1 MGKLELEDIRPY
13 LQGVKQKGAET
24 VATCPLCGKPE
35 HLYIKQDGEKLLL
48 HCQKCNASGTE
59 LFKEFRRLGAKHEEP
74 EQINYKTAAPTE
86 DYYHIYR
93 LPNGKEQFRKRRR
106 KWADGHKQF
115 TFEYTDAD
123 GKKQYKMPAD
133 AVILYNL
140 DKLAEATPE
149 TTLYVVEGEKCADS
163 MLQHGLLA
171 TTSRTGAQKEIKFT
185 PADKAALEKFKLKII
200 IPDNDEKGAAYAAA
214 FKKYA
219 CKILALPDIWEK
231 CPKKGDIADYFAA
244 GGKVE
249 AITGYEWEQELTQSY
264 IDSLDI
270 AALLDQKIFKQLL
283 MQNGADRIKTLA
295 MLEQRAHKLRIAR
308 RFGQA
313 WKAYQADSAT
323 PTNSTEHETSFTGQ
337 PLALACGEWIANDA
351 GIYRLKQQGDIVKK
365 DYACKMPI
373 MPAAVLRN
381 IETDTEKVQLAFR
394 RTKSQWS
401 KCVFPRS
408 TISNKNKIIELAD
421 KGIFVNSDTSAA
433 LVTYLGTCLANNAE
447 TIPIIQSVERLGW
460 VDSIFV
466 PYAEALA
473 LDNDGQGA
481 ELARAVHSKG
491 TLEEWAEYIAPL
503 RKQSLYLQIVLAAA
517 FASVLISKVKALPFV
532 LHLWGGTG
540 TGKTVALKVAA
551 SVWGNPEKYMLTLNG
566 TTNALMGTAALL
578 HDLPLLADELQTIKI
593 DTNFQNYDKL
603 IMQLTEGKDRARLT
617 QQSTL
622 KEQKT
627 WTNCFIFTGEEPI
640 TQSNSGGGTKNRVIE
655 LQCKE
660 QIVSKG
666 NAVINFIDSH
676 YGSAGRAF
684 IEHIASK
691 PAETLQQEF
700 QDLQSA
706 LLNLSGSSAK
716 QCAALALIALADA
729 YADECIFK
737 DKLQVLDLKQLAG
750 IAKSLAEIDSAER
763 AYRYIMDVIAAKAD
777 YLARRGN
784 HGYYKPAAGDCWG
797 KITEDYIAI
806 NRTRITEEL
815 AKQGYSLNS
824 VVDAWKNKGYIM
836 TRSDGRINH
845 TERLDNGTFS
855 AIHLKKY
862 ALGYAGYAQGMH
874 GKKLET

>member
-1 MGKLELEDIRPY
+1 MGKLTLEDIRPY
-13 LQGVKQKGAET
+13 LQGAKQKGAET

-35 HLYIKQDGEKLLL
+35 HLYIKQKGATLVMY
-48 HCQKCNASGTE
+48 CQKCNARGTE

-74 EQINYKTAAPTE
+74 EQINYKTTAPTE

-123 GKKQYKMPAD
+123 GKKQYKKPAD

-140 DKLAEATPE
+140 DKLAEAAPE
-149 TTLYVVEGEKCADS
+149 TPLYVVEGEKCADA
-163 MLQHGLLA
+163 MTKHGLLA
-171 TTSRTGAQKEIKFT
+171 TTSRTGAQEEIKFT
-185 PADKAALEKFKLKII
+185 PADKAALEKFKSKVI

-214 FKKYA
+214 FKEYA

-249 AITGYEWEQELTQSY
+249 AITGYEWAQELTQSY
-264 IDSLDI
+264 IESLDV
-270 AALLDQKIFKQLL
+270 AALLDPKIFKQLL
-283 MQNGADRIKTLA
+283 MQNGTDRIKTLA
-295 MLEQRAHKLRIAR
+295 MLEHRARTLHMAR

-323 PTNSTEHETSFTGQ
+323 PTNNTEHETSFTGQ

-351 GIYRLKQQGDIVKK
+351 GIYRLKQQGDIVKQ

-381 IETDTEKVQLAFR
+381 IETDTEKVQLAYR
-394 RTKSQWS
+394 RTKSTWS
-401 KCVFPRS
+401 KCIFPRS

-421 KGIFVNSDTSAA
+421 RGIFVTSDTAAA

-460 VDSIFV
+460 VDSVFV
-466 PYAEALA
+466 PYAEALT

-481 ELARAVHSKG
+481 EIARAVHSKG
-491 TLEEWAEYIAPL
+491 TLQEWAEYIAPL

-517 FASVLISKVKALPFV
+517 FSSVLISKVKTLPFV

-551 SVWGNPEKYMLTLNG
+551 SIWGNPEKYMLTLNG

-578 HDLPLLADELQTIKI
+578 HDLPLLADELQTIKL

-603 IMQLTEGKDRARLT
+603 IMQLTEGKDRARLS

-622 KEQKT
+622 KEQKS
-627 WTNCFIFTGEEPI
+627 WNNCFIFTGEEPI

-660 QIVSKG
+660 QIISVSKC
-666 NAVINFIDSH
+666 NAVVHFIDSH
-676 YGSAGRAF
+676 YGNAGRAF

-691 PAETLQQEF
+691 PGETLQQEF
-700 QDLQSA
+700 QDLQRA
-706 LLNLSGSSAK
+706 LLSLSGSSAK

-737 DKLQVLDLKQLAG
+737 DKRQVLDLKQLAG

-777 YLARRGN
+777 YLARRGK

-824 VVDAWKNKGYIM
+824 VVDAWKSKGYIM
-836 TRSDGRINH
+836 ARSDGRWMY
-845 TERLDNGTFS
+845 TDRLDNGTFS
-855 AIHLKKY
+855 AIHLKNT
-862 ALGYAGYAQGMH
+862 L
-874 GKKLET
+874 

>member
-13 LQGVKQKGAET
+13 LQGAKQKGAET
-24 VATCPLCGKPE
+24 VATCPLCGKTE

-48 HCQKCNASGTE
+48 HCHKCNAKGTE

-74 EQINYKTAAPTE
+74 EQIDYKTAKPIE

-93 LPNGKEQFRKRRR
+93 LPNGEEQFRKRRR

-123 GKKQYKMPAD
+123 GKKQYKKPAD

-140 DKLAEATPE
+140 DKLAEAAPE
-149 TTLYVVEGEKCADS
+149 TPLYVVEGEKCADA

-171 TTSRTGAQKEIKFT
+171 TTSSTGAQKEIKFT

-214 FKKYA
+214 FKEYA

-264 IDSLDI
+264 IDSLDV

-283 MQNGADRIKTLA
+283 MQNGTDRIKTIA
-295 MLEQRAHKLRIAR
+295 MLEQRARTLRIAR

-337 PLALACGEWIANDA
+337 PLTLACGEWIANDA
-351 GIYRLKQQGDIVKK
+351 GIYRLKQQGDIVKH
-365 DYACKMPI
+365 DYACKMPV

-381 IETDTEKVQLAFR
+381 IETDTEKIQLAFR
-394 RTKSQWS
+394 RAKSSWS

-421 KGIFVNSDTSAA
+421 RGILVNSNTSAA
-433 LVTYLGTCLANNAE
+433 LVTYLDACLANNAE

-460 VDSIFV
+460 ADGVFV
-466 PYAEALA
+466 PYAEALT
-473 LDNDGQGA
+473 LDNDWQGA

-517 FASVLISKVKALPFV
+517 FASVLISKVKTLPFV

-593 DTNFQNYDKL
+593 DTNFQNQTYDKL

-627 WTNCFIFTGEEPI
+627 WNNCFIFTGEEPI

-660 QIVSKG
+660 QIISNG
-666 NAVINFIDSH
+666 NAVVNFIDSH

-700 QDLQSA
+700 QELQSA
-706 LLNLSGSSAK
+706 LLQLSGSSAK

-737 DKLQVLDLKQLAG
+737 DSRQVLDLQQLAG

-763 AYRYIMDVIAAKAD
+763 AYCYIMDVIAAKAD
-777 YLARRGN
+777 YLARRGK

-797 KITEDYIAI
+797 KITADYIAI

-815 AKQGYSLNS
+815 SKQGYSLNS
-824 VVDAWKNKGYIM
+824 VADAWKNKGYIL
-836 TRSDGRINH
+836 TRSDGRWMY
-845 TERLDNGTFS
+845 TDRLDNGTFS
-855 AIHLKKY
+855 AIHLKNM
-862 ALGYAGYAQGMH
+862 L
-874 GKKLET
+874 

>member
-1 MGKLELEDIRPY
+1 MGKLTLEDIRPY
-13 LQGVKQKGAET
+13 LQGAKQKDAET
-24 VATCPLCGKPE
+24 VATCPLCGKPG
-35 HLYIKQDGEKLLL
+35 HLYIKQDGERLVLY
-48 HCQKCNASGTE
+48 CQKCNAKGTE
-59 LFKEFRRLGAKHEEP
+59 LFKEFRRLGAKHAEP
-74 EQINYKTAAPTE
+74 EQINYKTAKPIE

-93 LPNGKEQFRKRRR
+93 LPNGEEQFRKRRR

-115 TFEYTDAD
+115 TFEHTDAD

-140 DKLAEATPE
+140 DKLAEAAPE
-149 TTLYVVEGEKCADS
+149 TPLYVVEGEKCADA

-171 TTSRTGAQKEIKFT
+171 TTSRTGAQEKINFT

-214 FKKYA
+214 FKEYA

-249 AITGYEWEQELTQSY
+249 AIAGYEWEQELTQSY
-264 IDSLDI
+264 IDNLDV
-270 AALLDQKIFKQLL
+270 AALLDPKIFKQLL

-295 MLEQRAHKLRIAR
+295 MLEHRARTLRIAR
-308 RFGQA
+308 RFLQA
-313 WKAYQADSAT
+313 WKAYQSDSAT
-323 PTNSTEHETSFTGQ
+323 PTNSMEHETSFTGQ

-351 GIYRLKQQGDIVKK
+351 GIYRLKQQGDMVKK
-365 DYACKMPI
+365 EYACKMPI

-381 IETDTEKVQLAFR
+381 IETDTEKIQIAFR
-394 RTKSQWS
+394 REKSQWS
-401 KCVFPRS
+401 NCIFPRS

-421 KGIFVNSDTSAA
+421 RGVFVNSNTAAA
-433 LVTYLGTCLANNAE
+433 LVTYLGDCLANNAE

-460 VDSIFV
+460 VDSVFV
-466 PYAEALA
+466 PYAEALT

-481 ELARAVHSKG
+481 ELAMAIHSKG
-491 TLEEWAEYIAPL
+491 TLQEWAEYIAPL
-503 RKQSLYLQIVLAAA
+503 RKQSLYLHIVLAAA
-517 FASVLISKVKALPFV
+517 FASVLISKVKTLPFV

-578 HDLPLLADELQTIKI
+578 HDLPLLADELQTIKL
-593 DTNFQNYDKL
+593 DTNFQNQTYDKL
-603 IMQLTEGKDRARLT
+603 IMQLTEGKDRARMT

-627 WTNCFIFTGEEPI
+627 WNNCFIFTGEEPI

-660 QIVSKG
+660 QIVSNG
-666 NAVINFIDSH
+666 NAVVNFIDSH

-700 QDLQSA
+700 QELQSA
-706 LLNLSGSSAK
+706 LLELSGSSAK

-737 DKLQVLDLKQLAG
+737 DKVLDLKQLAG

-763 AYRYIMDVIAAKAD
+763 AYRYIMNVIAANGD
-777 YLARRGN
+777 YFARKGE
-784 HGYYKPAAGDCWG
+784 HSGYYKPAVGACWG
-797 KITEDYIAI
+797 KLTADYIAI
-806 NRTRITEEL
+806 NKTRLAEEL
-815 AKQGYSLNS
+815 SKQGYSLNS

-836 TRSDGRINH
+836 ARSDGRTNY

-855 AIHLKKY
+855 AIHFKNTL
-862 ALGYAGYAQGMH
+862 
-874 GKKLET
+874 

>member
-1 MGKLELEDIRPY
+1 MGKLMLEDIRPY

-35 HLYIKQDGEKLLL
+35 HLYIKQKGETLVLY
-48 HCQKCNASGTE
+48 CQKCNASGTE

-74 EQINYKTAAPTE
+74 EQINYKTTAPTE

-123 GKKQYKMPAD
+123 GKKQYKKPAD

-140 DKLAEATPE
+140 DKLAEAAPE
-149 TTLYVVEGEKCADS
+149 TPLYVVEGEKCADAITK
-163 MLQHGLLA
+163 HGLLA

-214 FKKYA
+214 FKEYA
-219 CKILALPDIWEK
+219 CKILALPDIWPK

-244 GGKVE
+244 GGKIE
-249 AITGYEWEQELTQSY
+249 AITGYEWAQELTQSY
-264 IDSLDI
+264 IESLDV
-270 AALLDQKIFKQLL
+270 AALLDPEIFKQLL

-295 MLEQRAHKLRIAR
+295 MLEQRARKLRIAR
-308 RFGQA
+308 KFSQA

-323 PTNSTEHETSFTGQ
+323 PANNTEHETSFTGQ
-337 PLALACGEWIANDA
+337 PLALQCGEWTANDK
-351 GIYRLKQQGDIVKK
+351 GIYRLKQQGDAVKK
-365 DYACKMPI
+365 EYACKIPI
-373 MPAAVLRN
+373 MPAAVLHN
-381 IETDTEKVQLAFR
+381 IETDTEKILLAFR
-394 RTKSQWS
+394 RTKSKWS
-401 KCVFPRS
+401 KCIFPRS

-421 KGIFVNSDTSAA
+421 RGIFVTSDTAAA
-433 LVTYLGTCLANNAE
+433 LVTYLGTCLADNAE
-447 TIPIIQSVERLGW
+447 TIPIIQSVVRLGW
-460 VDSIFV
+460 VDGVFV
-466 PYAEALA
+466 PYAEALT

-491 TLEEWAEYIAPL
+491 TLQEWAEYIAPL

-517 FASVLISKVKALPFV
+517 FASVLISKVKSLPFV

-578 HDLPLLADELQTIKI
+578 HDLPLLADELQTIKL
-593 DTNFQNYDKL
+593 DTNFQNQTYDKL
-603 IMQLTEGKDRARLT
+603 IMQLTEGKDRARLS

-627 WTNCFIFTGEEPI
+627 WNNCFIFTGEEPI

-660 QIVSKG
+660 QIISNG
-666 NAVINFIDSH
+666 NAVVNFIDSH

-691 PAETLQQEF
+691 PGETLQQEF
-700 QDLQSA
+700 QDLQRA
-706 LLNLSGSSAK
+706 LLSLSGSSAK

-737 DKLQVLDLKQLAG
+737 DKQQVLDLKQLAG

-763 AYRYIMDVIAAKAD
+763 AYRYIMDVVAANGD
-777 YLARRGN
+777 YFARKTQNSDGKEC
-784 HGYYKPAAGDCWG
+784 YYKPAYGACWG
-797 KITEDYIAI
+797 KITDNYIAI
-806 NRTRITEEL
+806 NKTRITEEL
-815 AKQGYSLNS
+815 SKQGYSLNS

-836 TRSDGRINH
+836 ARADGRWTH
-845 TERLDNGTFS
+845 TETINKEHFS
-855 AIHLKKY
+855 SIHLKN
-862 ALGYAGYAQGMH
+862 A
-874 GKKLET
+874 

>member
-1 MGKLELEDIRPY
+1 MGKLMLEDIRPY

-106 KWADGHKQF
+106 KWANGHKQF

-140 DKLAEATPE
+140 DKLAEAAPE
-149 TTLYVVEGEKCADS
+149 TPLYVVEGEKCADA
-163 MLQHGLLA
+163 MTKHGLLA
-171 TTSRTGAQKEIKFT
+171 TTSRTGAQQQIKFT
-185 PADKAALEKFKLKII
+185 ATDKAALEKFKLKII

-214 FKKYA
+214 FKEYA

-249 AITGYEWEQELTQSY
+249 AITGYEWAQELTQSY
-264 IDSLDI
+264 IESLDV
-270 AALLDQKIFKQLL
+270 AALLDPKIFKQLL
-283 MQNGADRIKTLA
+283 MQNGTDRIKTLA
-295 MLEQRAHKLRIAR
+295 MLEHRARTLRIAK

-323 PTNSTEHETSFTGQ
+323 PTNSTGHETSFTGQ

-365 DYACKMPI
+365 EYACKIPI
-373 MPAAVLRN
+373 IPAAVLRN
-381 IETDTEKVQLAFR
+381 IETNTEKIQIAYR
-394 RTKSQWS
+394 RTKSTWS
-401 KCVFPRS
+401 KCIFPRS

-421 KGIFVNSDTSAA
+421 FGIAVNSDTAAA
-433 LVTYLGTCLANNAE
+433 LVTYLGTCLADNAE

-460 VDSIFV
+460 VDSVFV
-466 PYAEALA
+466 PYSEALT
-473 LDNDGQGA
+473 LDNDGQSA

-503 RKQSLYLQIVLAAA
+503 RKQSFYLQIVLAAA
-517 FASVLISKVKALPFV
+517 FSSVLISKVKTLPFV

-540 TGKTVALKVAA
+540 TGKTVALKGAA
-551 SVWGNPEKYMLTLNG
+551 SIWGNPEKYMLTLNG

-578 HDLPLLADELQTIKI
+578 HDLPLLADELQTIKL
-593 DTNFQNYDKL
+593 DTNFQNKTYDKL
-603 IMQLTEGKDRARLT
+603 IMQLTEGKDRARLS

-622 KEQKT
+622 KEQKS
-627 WTNCFIFTGEEPI
+627 WSNCFIFTGEEPI

-660 QIVSKG
+660 QIISNG
-666 NAVINFIDSH
+666 NAVVNFIDSH
-676 YGSAGRAF
+676 YGNAGRAF

-691 PAETLQQEF
+691 PGETLQQEF
-700 QDLQSA
+700 QDLQRA
-706 LLNLSGSSAK
+706 LLSLSGSSAK

-737 DKLQVLDLKQLAG
+737 DKQQVLDLQQLAG
-750 IAKSLAEIDSAER
+750 IAKSLAEIDNAER
-763 AYRYIMDVIAAKAD
+763 AYRYIMDVVAANAD
-777 YLARRGN
+777 YFARRGK
-784 HGYYKPAAGDCWG
+784 HGYYKTAIGACWG
-797 KITEDYIAI
+797 KLTADYIAI

-836 TRSDGRINH
+836 TRSDGRWMY
-845 TERLDNGTFS
+845 TDRLDNGTFS
-855 AIHLKKY
+855 AIHLKNT
-862 ALGYAGYAQGMH
+862 L
-874 GKKLET
+874 

>member
-1 MGKLELEDIRPY
+1 MGKLTLEDIRPY
-13 LQGVKQKGAET
+13 LQGVKQKGSET

-48 HCQKCNASGTE
+48 HCHKCNAKGTE

-93 LPNGKEQFRKRRR
+93 LPNGEEQFRKRRR

-123 GKKQYKMPAD
+123 GKKRYAKPD
-133 AVILYNL
+133 SCNNLYNL
-140 DKLAEATPE
+140 DKMADADENTP
-149 TTLYVVEGEKCADS
+149 LYIVEGEKCADA
-163 MLQHGLLA
+163 MTAQGFLA
-171 TTSRTGAQKEIKFT
+171 TTTNTGAQKNLKLSDT
-185 PADKAALEKFKLKII
+185 DKQYLEKFTTKIVI
-200 IPDNDEKGAAYAAA
+200 GDNDEKGADYVNAWQGA
-214 FKKYA
+214 KVLP
-219 CKILALPDIWEK
+219 LADIWPE
-231 CPKKGDIADYFAA
+231 CPRKGDIADYFAA

-264 IDSLDI
+264 IDSLDV

-283 MQNGADRIKTLA
+283 MQNGADRIKTIT
-295 MLEQRAHKLRIAR
+295 MLEKRAQKLHIAR

-313 WKAYQADSAT
+313 WKAYQANSAT

-365 DYACKMPI
+365 DYACQMPI

-421 KGIFVNSDTSAA
+421 RGIFVTSDTAAA
-433 LVTYLGTCLANNAE
+433 LVTYLGACLANNAE
-447 TIPIIQSVERLGW
+447 IIPIIQSVERLGW
-460 VDSIFV
+460 VDGVFV
-466 PYAEALA
+466 PYDEALT

-491 TLEEWAEYIAPL
+491 TLQEWAEYIAPL

-578 HDLPLLADELQTIKI
+578 HNLPLLADELQTIKI

-603 IMQLTEGKDRARLT
+603 IMQITEGKDRARLT

-627 WTNCFIFTGEEPI
+627 WNNCFIFTGEEPI

-660 QIVSKG
+660 QIISNG
-666 NAVINFIDSH
+666 NAVVNFIDSH

-700 QDLQSA
+700 QTLQSA
-706 LLNLSGSSAK
+706 LLQISNSSAK

-763 AYRYIMDVIAAKAD
+763 AYRYIMDVIAENAN
-777 YLARRGN
+777 YFARRGK
-784 HGYYKPAAGDCWG
+784 HGYYKTAIGACWG

-824 VVDAWKNKGYIM
+824 VVDTWKSKGYIM
-836 TRSDGRINH
+836 TRSDGRWMY
-845 TERLDNGTFS
+845 TDRLDSGTFS
-855 AIHLKKY
+855 AIHLKNT
-862 ALGYAGYAQGMH
+862 L
-874 GKKLET
+874 

>member
-35 HLYIKQDGEKLLL
+35 HLYIKQAGEKLLL

-214 FKKYA
+214 FKEYA

-295 MLEQRAHKLRIAR
+295 ILEQRAHKLRIAR
-308 RFGQA
+308 KFGQA
-313 WKAYQADSAT
+313 WKAYQAGSAT
-323 PTNSTEHETSFTGQ
+323 PANSTEHETSFTGQ

-401 KCVFPRS
+401 KCIFPRS

-421 KGIFVNSDTSAA
+421 RGIFVTSDTAAA
-433 LVTYLGTCLANNAE
+433 LVTYLGACLANNAE
-447 TIPIIQSVERLGW
+447 IIPIIQSVERLGW
-460 VDSIFV
+460 VDGVFV
-466 PYAEALA
+466 PYDEALT

-491 TLEEWAEYIAPL
+491 TLQEWAEYIAPL

-551 SVWGNPEKYMLTLNG
+551 SIWGNPEKYMLTLNG

-593 DTNFQNYDKL
+593 DTNFQNYDKI

-627 WTNCFIFTGEEPI
+627 WNNCFIFTGEEPI

-660 QIVSKG
+660 QIISNG
-666 NAVINFIDSH
+666 NAVVNFIDSH

-700 QDLQSA
+700 QALQSA
-706 LLNLSGSSAK
+706 LLELSGSSAK

-763 AYRYIMDVIAAKAD
+763 AYRYIMDVIAANGD
-777 YLARRGN
+777 FFARKTQNSDGKEC
-784 HGYYKPAAGDCWG
+784 YYKPAYGACWG
-797 KITEDYIAI
+797 KITDNYIAI
-806 NRTRITEEL
+806 NKTRITEEL
-815 AKQGYSLNS
+815 SKQGYSLNS

-836 TRSDGRINH
+836 ARADGRWTH
-845 TERLDNGTFS
+845 TETINKEHFS
-855 AIHLKKY
+855 SIHLKNV
-862 ALGYAGYAQGMH
+862 
-874 GKKLET
+874 

>member
-13 LQGVKQKGAET
+13 LQGAKQRGDHIT
-24 VATCPLCGKPE
+24 ATCPLCGKAG
-35 HLYIKQDGEKLLL
+35 HLHIDEKNGTLLVY
-48 HCQKCNASGTE
+48 CQKCNAPGTDI
-59 LFKEFRRLGAKHEEP
+59 LKEFRRLGAKHEEP
-74 EQINYKTAAPTE
+74 PQIDYKTAKPIE

-93 LPNGKEQFRKRRR
+93 LPTGAEQFRKRRR

-115 TFEYTDAD
+115 SFEHTDAD

-140 DKLAEATPE
+140 DKLAEAAPE
-149 TTLYVVEGEKCADS
+149 TPLYVVEGEKCADA

-171 TTSRTGAQKEIKFT
+171 TTSRTGAQEKINFT

-214 FKKYA
+214 FKEYA
-219 CKILALPDIWEK
+219 CKVLALPDIWEK

-249 AITGYEWEQELTQSY
+249 AITGYEWEQELTKSY
-264 IDSLDI
+264 IDSLDV
-270 AALLDQKIFKQLL
+270 AALLDPKIFKQLL

-295 MLEQRAHKLRIAR
+295 MLEQRARALRIAR

-323 PTNSTEHETSFTGQ
+323 PTNNTEHETSFTGQ
-337 PLALACGEWIANDA
+337 PLALTCGEWIANDA

-365 DYACKMPI
+365 DYACRMPI

-381 IETDTEKVQLAFR
+381 IETETEKVQLAFR
-394 RTKSQWS
+394 QAQSSWS

-421 KGIFVNSDTSAA
+421 RGIFVTSDTAAA
-433 LVTYLGTCLANNAE
+433 LVTYLGACLANNAE

-460 VDSIFV
+460 VDSVFV
-466 PYAEALA
+466 PYAEALT

-578 HDLPLLADELQTIKI
+578 HDLPLLADELQTIKL
-593 DTNFQNYDKL
+593 DTNFQNQTYDKL

-622 KEQKT
+622 KGQKT
-627 WTNCFIFTGEEPI
+627 WNNCFIFTGEEPI

-660 QIVSKG
+660 QIVSNG
-666 NAVINFIDSH
+666 NAVVNFIDSH
-676 YGSAGRAF
+676 YGNAGRAF

-691 PAETLQQEF
+691 PAETLQQDF
-700 QDLQSA
+700 QDLQRT

-737 DKLQVLDLKQLAG
+737 DKRQVLDLQQLAG

-763 AYRYIMDVIAAKAD
+763 AYRYIMDVIAANAD
-777 YLARRGN
+777 YFARKGYK
-784 HGYYKPAAGDCWG
+784 GYYKPAAGACWG
-797 KITEDYIAI
+797 KLTADYIAI
-806 NRTRITEEL
+806 NRTRIAEEL

-824 VVDAWKNKGYIM
+824 VTDAWKNKGYIL
-836 TRSDGRINH
+836 TRSDGRITH
-845 TERLDNGTFS
+845 TDRLEKGTFS
-855 AIHLKKY
+855 AIHLKNT
-862 ALGYAGYAQGMH
+862 L
-874 GKKLET
+874 

>member
-35 HLYIKQDGEKLLL
+35 HLYIKQKGATLVMY
-48 HCQKCNASGTE
+48 CQKCNARGTE

-74 EQINYKTAAPTE
+74 EQIDYKTAKPIE
-86 DYYHIYR
+86 DYYHIYH
-93 LPNGKEQFRKRRR
+93 LPNGEEQFRKRRR

-123 GKKQYKMPAD
+123 GKKQYKKPAD

-140 DKLAEATPE
+140 DQLAEAAPE
-149 TTLYVVEGEKCADS
+149 TPLYVVEGEKCADA

-171 TTSRTGAQKEIKFT
+171 TTSSTGAQPKIKFT

-200 IPDNDEKGAAYAAA
+200 IPDNDEKGAVYAAA
-214 FKKYA
+214 FKEYA

-264 IDSLDI
+264 IDSLDV
-270 AALLDQKIFKQLL
+270 AALLDPKIFKQLL
-283 MQNGADRIKTLA
+283 MQNGTDKIKTLA
-295 MLEQRAHKLRIAR
+295 MLEQRARTLRIAR

-351 GIYRLKQQGDIVKK
+351 GIYRLKQQGDAIKHE
-365 DYACKMPI
+365 YACKMPI

-381 IETDTEKVQLAFR
+381 IETDTEKIQIAFR
-394 RTKSQWS
+394 QAQSTWS

-421 KGIFVNSDTSAA
+421 RGILVNSNTSAA
-433 LVTYLGTCLANNAE
+433 LVTYLGDCLANNAE

-460 VDSIFV
+460 VNSVFV
-466 PYAEALA
+466 PYAEALT
-473 LDNDGQGA
+473 LDHDGQGA

-491 TLEEWAEYIAPL
+491 TLEEWADYIAPL

-578 HDLPLLADELQTIKI
+578 HDLPLLADELQTIKF
-593 DTNFQNYDKL
+593 DTNFQNQTYDKL

-622 KEQKT
+622 KDQKT
-627 WTNCFIFTGEEPI
+627 WNNCFIFTGEEPI

-660 QIVSKG
+660 QIISNG
-666 NAVINFIDSH
+666 NAVVNFIDSH

-706 LLNLSGSSAK
+706 LLELSGSSDK

-737 DKLQVLDLKQLAG
+737 DRRQVLDLQQLAG

-763 AYRYIMDVIAAKAD
+763 AYRYIMDVIAASGD
-777 YLARRGN
+777 YFARRGK
-784 HGYYKPAAGDCWG
+784 HGYYKPAMGACWG
-797 KITEDYIAI
+797 KLTAYYIAI

-815 AKQGYSLNS
+815 AKQGYSFNS
-824 VVDAWKNKGYIM
+824 VVDAWKSKGYII

-855 AIHLKKY
+855 AIHLKNT
-862 ALGYAGYAQGMH
+862 L
-874 GKKLET
+874 

>member
-1 MGKLELEDIRPY
+1 
-13 LQGVKQKGAET
+13 
-24 VATCPLCGKPE
+24 
-35 HLYIKQDGEKLLL
+35 
-48 HCQKCNASGTE
+48 
-59 LFKEFRRLGAKHEEP
+59 
-74 EQINYKTAAPTE
+74 
-86 DYYHIYR
+86 
-93 LPNGKEQFRKRRR
+93 
-106 KWADGHKQF
+106 
-115 TFEYTDAD
+115 
-123 GKKQYKMPAD
+123 
-133 AVILYNL
+133 
-140 DKLAEATPE
+140 
-149 TTLYVVEGEKCADS
+149 
-163 MLQHGLLA
+163 
-171 TTSRTGAQKEIKFT
+171 
-185 PADKAALEKFKLKII
+185 
-200 IPDNDEKGAAYAAA
+200 
-214 FKKYA
+214 
-219 CKILALPDIWEK
+219 
-231 CPKKGDIADYFAA
+231 
-244 GGKVE
+244 
-249 AITGYEWEQELTQSY
+249 
-264 IDSLDI
+264 
-270 AALLDQKIFKQLL
+270 
-283 MQNGADRIKTLA
+283 
-295 MLEQRAHKLRIAR
+295 
-308 RFGQA
+308 
-313 WKAYQADSAT
+313 
-323 PTNSTEHETSFTGQ
+323 
-337 PLALACGEWIANDA
+337 
-351 GIYRLKQQGDIVKK
+351 
-365 DYACKMPI
+365 MPI

-421 KGIFVNSDTSAA
+421 RGIFVTSDTAAA
-433 LVTYLGTCLANNAE
+433 LVTYLGACLANNAE
-447 TIPIIQSVERLGW
+447 IIPIIQSVERLGW
-460 VDSIFV
+460 VDGVFV
-466 PYAEALA
+466 PYDEALT

-491 TLEEWAEYIAPL
+491 TLQEWAEYIAPL

-517 FASVLISKVKALPFV
+517 FASVLIAKVGALPFV

-551 SVWGNPEKYMLTLNG
+551 SIWGNPEKYMLTLNG

-578 HDLPLLADELQTIKI
+578 HNLPLLADELQTIKI

-603 IMQLTEGKDRARLT
+603 IMQITEGKDRARLT

-627 WTNCFIFTGEEPI
+627 WNNCFIFTGEEPI

-660 QIVSKG
+660 QIISNG
-666 NAVINFIDSH
+666 NAVVNFIDSH

-763 AYRYIMDVIAAKAD
+763 AYRYIMDVIAENAD
-777 YLARRGN
+777 YFARRGK
-784 HGYYKPAAGDCWG
+784 HGYYKTAIGACWG

-824 VVDAWKNKGYIM
+824 VVDTWKSKGYIM
-836 TRSDGRINH
+836 TRSDGRWMY
-845 TERLDNGTFS
+845 TDRLDSGTFS
-855 AIHLKKY
+855 AIHLKNT
-862 ALGYAGYAQGMH
+862 L
-874 GKKLET
+874 

>member
-13 LQGVKQKGAET
+13 LQGAKQKGAET
-24 VATCPLCGKPE
+24 VATCPLCGKRD

-48 HCQKCNASGTE
+48 HCHKCNAKGTE
-59 LFKEFRRLGAKHEEP
+59 LFKEFRRLGAKHEEQ
-74 EQINYKTAAPTE
+74 EQINYQTAKPIE

-93 LPNGKEQFRKRRR
+93 LPNGEEQFRKRRR
-106 KWADGHKQF
+106 KWTDGHKQF
-115 TFEYTDAD
+115 TFEHTDAD
-123 GKKQYKMPAD
+123 GHKQYKKPAD

-140 DKLAEATPE
+140 DKLAEAAPE
-149 TTLYVVEGEKCADS
+149 TPLYVVEGEKCADA
-163 MLQHGLLA
+163 MTKQGLLA
-171 TTSRTGAQKEIKFT
+171 TTSSTGAQPKINFT

-214 FKKYA
+214 FKEYA

-249 AITGYEWEQELTQSY
+249 AITGYEWVPELTQSY
-264 IDSLDI
+264 IDSLDV
-270 AALLDQKIFKQLL
+270 AALLDPKIFKQLL
-283 MQNGADRIKTLA
+283 LQNGTDRIKTLA
-295 MLEQRAHKLRIAR
+295 MLEHRARTLRIAR
-308 RFGQA
+308 RFLQA
-313 WKAYQADSAT
+313 WKAYQSDSAT
-323 PTNSTEHETSFTGQ
+323 PTNSMEHETSFTGQ

-351 GIYRLKQQGDIVKK
+351 GIYRLKQQGDMVKK
-365 DYACKMPI
+365 EYACKMPI

-381 IETDTEKVQLAFR
+381 IETDTEKIQIAFHPA
-394 RTKSQWS
+394 KSQWN
-401 KCVFPRS
+401 KCIFPRS
-408 TISNKNKIIELAD
+408 TLANKNKIIELAD
-421 KGIFVNSDTSAA
+421 RGILVNSNTAAA
-433 LVTYLGTCLANNAE
+433 LVTYLGDCLANNAE

-460 VDSIFV
+460 VDSVFV
-466 PYAEALA
+466 PYAEALT

-491 TLEEWAEYIAPL
+491 TLQEWAEYIAPL
-503 RKQSLYLQIVLAAA
+503 RKQSLYLHIVLAAA
-517 FASVLISKVKALPFV
+517 FASVLISKVKTLPFV

-551 SVWGNPEKYMLTLNG
+551 SIWGNPEKYMLTLNG

-578 HDLPLLADELQTIKI
+578 HDLPLLADELQTIKL
-593 DTNFQNYDKL
+593 DTNFQNQTYDKL

-622 KEQKT
+622 KDQKT
-627 WTNCFIFTGEEPI
+627 WNNCFIFTGEEPI

-660 QIVSKG
+660 QIISNG
-666 NAVINFIDSH
+666 NAVVNFIDSH

-691 PAETLQQEF
+691 PAETLQQDF
-700 QDLQSA
+700 QNLQSA

-737 DKLQVLDLKQLAG
+737 DSRQVLDLKQLAG

-763 AYRYIMDVIAAKAD
+763 AYRYIMDVIAANAD
-777 YLARRGN
+777 YFARRGK
-784 HGYYKPAAGDCWG
+784 HEYYKPAAGACWG
-797 KITEDYIAI
+797 KITKDYIAI
-806 NRTRITEEL
+806 NRTRIAEEL

-824 VVDAWKNKGYIM
+824 VVDAWKNKGYIL
-836 TRSDGRINH
+836 TRADGRWMH
-845 TERLDNGTFS
+845 TDRLEKGTFS
-855 AIHLKKY
+855 AIHLKNT
-862 ALGYAGYAQGMH
+862 L
-874 GKKLET
+874 

>member
-13 LQGVKQKGAET
+13 LQGVKQKGTET
-24 VATCPLCGKPE
+24 VATCPLCGKPG
-35 HLYIKQDGEKLLL
+35 HLYIKQKGATLVMY
-48 HCQKCNASGTE
+48 CQKCNARGTE
-59 LFKEFRRLGAKHEEP
+59 LFKEFRRLGATHEEP
-74 EQINYKTAAPTE
+74 EQINYQTTKPIE

-140 DKLAEATPE
+140 DKLAEAAPE
-149 TTLYVVEGEKCADS
+149 TPLYVVEGEKCVDA
-163 MLQHGLLA
+163 MTKQGLLA
-171 TTSRTGAQKEIKFT
+171 TTSRTGAQEKINFT

-200 IPDNDEKGAAYAAA
+200 IPDNDEMGAAYAAA
-214 FKKYA
+214 FKEYA

-231 CPKKGDIADYFAA
+231 CPKKGDIADYFLA

-249 AITGYEWEQELTQSY
+249 AITGYEWKQELTQSY
-264 IDSLDI
+264 IDSLDV

-283 MQNGADRIKTLA
+283 MQNGAGRIKTLA
-295 MLEQRAHKLRIAR
+295 MLEQRAQKLRIAR
-308 RFGQA
+308 RFEQA

-323 PTNSTEHETSFTGQ
+323 PANSTEHETCFTGQ

-381 IETDTEKVQLAFR
+381 IETDTEKIQIAFR
-394 RTKSQWS
+394 REKSQWS
-401 KCVFPRS
+401 NCIFPRS

-421 KGIFVNSDTSAA
+421 RGVFVTSDTATA

-460 VDSIFV
+460 VDSVFV
-466 PYAEALA
+466 PYAEALT

-481 ELARAVHSKG
+481 ELARAIHSKG

-517 FASVLISKVKALPFV
+517 FASVLISKVKTLPFV

-578 HDLPLLADELQTIKI
+578 HDLPLLADELQTIKL
-593 DTNFQNYDKL
+593 DTNFQNNYDKL

-622 KEQKT
+622 KNQRT
-627 WTNCFIFTGEEPI
+627 WNNCFIFTGEEPI

-660 QIVSKG
+660 QIISNG
-666 NAVINFIDSH
+666 NAVVNFIDSH
-676 YGSAGRAF
+676 YGNAGRAF

-700 QDLQSA
+700 QALQSA

-737 DKLQVLDLKQLAG
+737 DKRQVLDLKQLAG

-763 AYRYIMDVIAAKAD
+763 AYRYIMDVIAANGD
-777 YLARRGN
+777 YFARKTQNSDGKEC
-784 HGYYKPAAGDCWG
+784 YYKPTYGACWG
-797 KITEDYIAI
+797 KITDNYIAI
-806 NRTRITEEL
+806 NKTRITEEL
-815 AKQGYSLNS
+815 SKQGYSLNS
-824 VVDAWKNKGYIM
+824 VVNAWKNKGYIM
-836 TRSDGRINH
+836 ARVDGRWTH
-845 TERLDNGTFS
+845 TETINKEHFS
-855 AIHLKKY
+855 SIHLRN
-862 ALGYAGYAQGMH
+862 A
-874 GKKLET
+874 

>member
-13 LQGVKQKGAET
+13 LQGAKQKGAET
-24 VATCPLCGKPE
+24 VATCPLCGKPG
-35 HLYIKQDGEKLLL
+35 HLYIKQDGATLVMY
-48 HCQKCNASGTE
+48 CQKCNARGTE
-59 LFKEFRRLGAKHEEP
+59 LFNEFRRLGAKHEEP
-74 EQINYKTAAPTE
+74 EQIDYKTAKPIE

-93 LPNGKEQFRKRRR
+93 RPNGKEQFRKRRR

-123 GKKQYKMPAD
+123 GKKQYKKPAD

-140 DKLAEATPE
+140 DKLAEAAPE
-149 TTLYVVEGEKCADS
+149 TPLYIVEGEKCADT

-171 TTSRTGAQKEIKFT
+171 TTSRTGAQNEIKFT

-214 FKKYA
+214 FKEYT
-219 CKILALPDIWEK
+219 CKILALPNIWEK

-264 IDSLDI
+264 IDSLDV
-270 AALLDQKIFKQLL
+270 AALLDPKIFKQLL
-283 MQNGADRIKTLA
+283 MQNGTDRIKTLA
-295 MLEQRAHKLRIAR
+295 MLEQRARTLRITR
-308 RFGQA
+308 RFLQA

-323 PTNSTEHETSFTGQ
+323 PTNSTEHETCFSGQ

-365 DYACKMPI
+365 EYACYTPI
-373 MPAAVLRN
+373 IPVAVLRN
-381 IETDTEKVQLAFR
+381 IETDTEKIKLAFR
-394 RTKSQWS
+394 RAKSSWS

-421 KGIFVNSDTSAA
+421 RGIFVTSDTAAA
-433 LVTYLGTCLANNAE
+433 LVTYLGACLANNAE
-447 TIPIIQSVERLGW
+447 SIAVITSIGRLGW
-460 VDSIFV
+460 ADGAFI
-466 PYAEALA
+466 PYDEALT

-481 ELARAVHSKG
+481 ELAKAVHSKG
-491 TLEEWAEYIAPL
+491 TLQEWAEYIAPL

-517 FASVLISKVKALPFV
+517 FASVLISKVKALPFI

-593 DTNFQNYDKL
+593 DTNFQNNYDKL

-660 QIVSKG
+660 QIVSNG
-666 NAVINFIDSH
+666 NAVVNFIDSH
-676 YGSAGRAF
+676 YGNAGRAF

-706 LLNLSGSSAK
+706 LLNISQSSAK

-737 DKLQVLDLKQLAG
+737 DRLQVLDLKQLAK

-763 AYRYIMDVIAAKAD
+763 AYRYIMNVIAANAD
-777 YLARRGN
+777 YFARRGEK
-784 HGYYKPAAGDCWG
+784 GYYKPATGACWG
-797 KITEDYIAI
+797 KLTADYIAI
-806 NRTRITEEL
+806 NGTRLTEEL
-815 AKQGYSLNS
+815 SKQGYSLNS
-824 VVDAWKNKGYIM
+824 VTDAWKNKGYIM
-836 TRSDGRINH
+836 TRSDGRINY
-845 TERLDNGTFS
+845 TERLDNSTFS
-855 AIHLKKY
+855 AIRLKNT
-862 ALGYAGYAQGMH
+862 L
-874 GKKLET
+874 

>member
-1 MGKLELEDIRPY
+1 M
-13 LQGVKQKGAET
+13 
-24 VATCPLCGKPE
+24 
-35 HLYIKQDGEKLLL
+35 
-48 HCQKCNASGTE
+48 
-59 LFKEFRRLGAKHEEP
+59 
-74 EQINYKTAAPTE
+74 
-86 DYYHIYR
+86 
-93 LPNGKEQFRKRRR
+93 
-106 KWADGHKQF
+106 
-115 TFEYTDAD
+115 
-123 GKKQYKMPAD
+123 
-133 AVILYNL
+133 
-140 DKLAEATPE
+140 
-149 TTLYVVEGEKCADS
+149 
-163 MLQHGLLA
+163 
-171 TTSRTGAQKEIKFT
+171 
-185 PADKAALEKFKLKII
+185 
-200 IPDNDEKGAAYAAA
+200 
-214 FKKYA
+214 
-219 CKILALPDIWEK
+219 
-231 CPKKGDIADYFAA
+231 
-244 GGKVE
+244 
-249 AITGYEWEQELTQSY
+249 
-264 IDSLDI
+264 
-270 AALLDQKIFKQLL
+270 
-283 MQNGADRIKTLA
+283 
-295 MLEQRAHKLRIAR
+295 
-308 RFGQA
+308 
-313 WKAYQADSAT
+313 
-323 PTNSTEHETSFTGQ
+323 
-337 PLALACGEWIANDA
+337 
-351 GIYRLKQQGDIVKK
+351 KK

-401 KCVFPRS
+401 KCIFPRS

-421 KGIFVNSDTSAA
+421 RGIFVTSDTSAA

-593 DTNFQNYDKL
+593 DTNFQNYDKI

-627 WTNCFIFTGEEPI
+627 WNNCFIFTGEEPI

-660 QIVSKG
+660 QIISNG
-666 NAVINFIDSH
+666 NAVVNFIDSH

-700 QDLQSA
+700 QNLQSA

-777 YLARRGN
+777 YLARRGK

-855 AIHLKKY
+855 AIHLKNT
-862 ALGYAGYAQGMH
+862 L
-874 GKKLET
+874 

>member
-140 DKLAEATPE
+140 DKLAEAAPE
-149 TTLYVVEGEKCADS
+149 TPLYVVEGEKCADA
-163 MLQHGLLA
+163 MTKHGLLA

-214 FKKYA
+214 FKEYA

-231 CPKKGDIADYFAA
+231 CPKKGDIADYFVA

-249 AITGYEWEQELTQSY
+249 AITGYEWEPELTQNY
-264 IDSLDI
+264 IDSLDV
-270 AALLDQKIFKQLL
+270 AALLDPKIFKQLL

-295 MLEQRAHKLRIAR
+295 ILEQRAHKLRIAR

-381 IETDTEKVQLAFR
+381 IETDTEKIQIAYR
-394 RTKSQWS
+394 RTKSTWS
-401 KCVFPRS
+401 KCIFPRS

-421 KGIFVNSDTSAA
+421 FGIAVTSDTAAA
-433 LVTYLGTCLANNAE
+433 LVTYLGTCLTNNAE
-447 TIPIIQSVERLGW
+447 TIPIITSIGRLGW
-460 VDSIFV
+460 VDSVFV
-466 PYAEALA
+466 PYSEALT

-503 RKQSLYLQIVLAAA
+503 RKQSLYLQIVLATA

-540 TGKTVALKVAA
+540 SGKTVAMMVAA

-578 HDLPLLADELQTIKI
+578 HDLPLLADELQTIKL
-593 DTNFQNYDKL
+593 DTNFQNQTYDKL
-603 IMQLTEGKDRARLT
+603 IMQLTEGKDKSRLT

-627 WTNCFIFTGEEPI
+627 WNNCFIFTGEEPI

-660 QIVSKG
+660 QIISNG
-666 NAVINFIDSH
+666 NAVVNFIDSH
-676 YGSAGRAF
+676 YGNAGRAF

-691 PAETLQQEF
+691 LAETLQQDF
-700 QDLQSA
+700 QALQSA
-706 LLNLSGSSAK
+706 LLKISNSSAK

-737 DKLQVLDLKQLAG
+737 DKRQVLDLKQLAG

-763 AYRYIMDVIAAKAD
+763 AYRYIMDVIAANAD
-777 YLARRGN
+777 YFARRGK
-784 HGYYKPAAGDCWG
+784 HGYYKPAAGACWG
-797 KITEDYIAI
+797 KLTADYIAI
-806 NRTRITEEL
+806 NRTRIAEEL

-836 TRSDGRINH
+836 ARSDGRWTHREHISS
-845 TERLDNGTFS
+845 ESFS
-855 AIHLKKY
+855 SIHFKKV
-862 ALGYAGYAQGMH
+862 L
-874 GKKLET
+874 

>member
-13 LQGVKQKGAET
+13 LQGVKQKGTET
-24 VATCPLCGKPE
+24 VATCPLCGKRE
-35 HLYIKQDGEKLLL
+35 HLYIKQDGERLLM
-48 HCQKCNASGTE
+48 HCHKCNAKGTE

-74 EQINYKTAAPTE
+74 EPIDYKTAKPIE
-86 DYYHIYR
+86 DYYHIYH
-93 LPNGKEQFRKRRR
+93 LPNGEEQFRKRRR

-123 GKKQYKMPAD
+123 GKKQYKKPAD

-140 DKLAEATPE
+140 DKLAEAAPE
-149 TTLYVVEGEKCADS
+149 TPLYVVEGEKCVDA
-163 MLQHGLLA
+163 MTKQGLLA
-171 TTSRTGAQKEIKFT
+171 TTSSTGAQKEIKFT

-200 IPDNDEKGAAYAAA
+200 IPDNDEKGAYYAAA
-214 FKKYA
+214 FKEYA

-264 IDSLDI
+264 IDSLDV

-283 MQNGADRIKTLA
+283 MQNGTDRIKTIA
-295 MLEQRAHKLRIAR
+295 MLEQRARTLRIAR
-308 RFGQA
+308 RFAQA

-351 GIYRLKQQGDIVKK
+351 GIYRLKQQGDAIKH
-365 DYACKMPI
+365 DYACKMPV

-394 RTKSQWS
+394 RGKSSWS

-421 KGIFVNSDTSAA
+421 RGILVNSNTSAA
-433 LVTYLGTCLANNAE
+433 LVTYLDACLANNAE

-460 VDSIFV
+460 VDGVFV
-466 PYAEALA
+466 PYAEALT

-517 FASVLISKVKALPFV
+517 FASVLISKVKTLPFV

-578 HDLPLLADELQTIKI
+578 HDLPLLADELQTIKL
-593 DTNFQNYDKL
+593 DTNFQNQTYDKL

-627 WTNCFIFTGEEPI
+627 WNNCFIFTGEEPI

-660 QIVSKG
+660 QIISNG
-666 NAVINFIDSH
+666 NAVVNFIDSH

-706 LLNLSGSSAK
+706 LLELSGSSDK

-737 DKLQVLDLKQLAG
+737 DSRQVLDLQQLAG

-763 AYRYIMDVIAAKAD
+763 AYRYIMNVIAANTD
-777 YLARRGN
+777 YLARRGEQ
-784 HGYYKPAAGDCWG
+784 GYYKPATGVCWG

-824 VVDAWKNKGYIM
+824 VVDAWKNKGYII

-855 AIHLKKY
+855 AIHLKNT
-862 ALGYAGYAQGMH
+862 L
-874 GKKLET
+874 

>member
-35 HLYIKQDGEKLLL
+35 HLYIKQKGATLVMY
-48 HCQKCNASGTE
+48 CQKCNARGPE

-74 EQINYKTAAPTE
+74 EQIDYKTAKPIE

-93 LPNGKEQFRKRRR
+93 LPNGEVQFRKRRR

-115 TFEYTDAD
+115 SFEYTDAD

-140 DKLAEATPE
+140 DKLAEAAPE
-149 TTLYVVEGEKCADS
+149 TPLYVVEGEKCADA
-163 MLQHGLLA
+163 MTKQGLLA

-214 FKKYA
+214 FKEYA

-264 IDSLDI
+264 IDSLDV
-270 AALLDQKIFKQLL
+270 AALLDPKIFKQLL
-283 MQNGADRIKTLA
+283 MQNGTDRIKTIA
-295 MLEQRAHKLRIAR
+295 MLEQRARTLRIAR

-323 PTNSTEHETSFTGQ
+323 PANSTEHETSFTGQ

-351 GIYRLKQQGDIVKK
+351 GIYRLKQQGDATKH

-394 RTKSQWS
+394 QAQSTWS

-421 KGIFVNSDTSAA
+421 RGILVNSNTSAA
-433 LVTYLGTCLANNAE
+433 LVTYLGDCLANNAE

-460 VDSIFV
+460 VDGVFV
-466 PYAEALA
+466 PYAEALT

-491 TLEEWAEYIAPL
+491 TLEEWADYIAPL

-517 FASVLISKVKALPFV
+517 FASVLISKVKTLPFV

-578 HDLPLLADELQTIKI
+578 HDLPLLADELQTIKF
-593 DTNFQNYDKL
+593 DTNFQNQTYDKL

-627 WTNCFIFTGEEPI
+627 WNNCFIFTGEEPI

-660 QIVSKG
+660 QIISNG
-666 NAVINFIDSH
+666 NAVVNFIDSH

-691 PAETLQQEF
+691 PAETLQREF
-700 QDLQSA
+700 QDLQRA
-706 LLNLSGSSAK
+706 LLELSGSSAK

-737 DKLQVLDLKQLAG
+737 DKLQVLGLQKLAG

-763 AYRYIMDVIAAKAD
+763 AYRYIMDVIAANTD
-777 YLARRGN
+777 YFARKGY
-784 HGYYKPAAGDCWG
+784 HGYYKPAMGACWG
-797 KITEDYIAI
+797 KLTADYIAI
-806 NRTRITEEL
+806 NRTRIAEEL
-815 AKQGYSLNS
+815 SKQGYSFNS
-824 VVDAWKNKGYIM
+824 VVDAWKNKGYIL

-855 AIHLKKY
+855 AIHLKNT
-862 ALGYAGYAQGMH
+862 L
-874 GKKLET
+874 

>member
-1 MGKLELEDIRPY
+1 MGKLMLEDIRPY
-13 LQGVKQKGAET
+13 LQGAKQKGAET
-24 VATCPLCGKPE
+24 VATCPLCGKAE
-35 HLYIKQDGEKLLL
+35 HLYIKQKGETLVLY
-48 HCQKCNASGTE
+48 CQKCNASGTE

-74 EQINYKTAAPTE
+74 EQINYKTTAPTE

-123 GKKQYKMPAD
+123 GKKQYKKPAD

-140 DKLAEATPE
+140 DKLAEAAPE
-149 TTLYVVEGEKCADS
+149 TTLYVVEGEKCADA
-163 MLQHGLLA
+163 MTKQGLLA
-171 TTSRTGAQKEIKFT
+171 TTSRTGAQQQIKFT
-185 PADKAALEKFKLKII
+185 DTDKAALEKFKLKII

-214 FKKYA
+214 FQEYA
-219 CKILALPDIWEK
+219 CKILALPDVWPK

-244 GGKVE
+244 GGKIE
-249 AITGYEWEQELTQSY
+249 AITGYEWAQELTQSY
-264 IDSLDI
+264 IESLDV
-270 AALLDQKIFKQLL
+270 AALLDPEIFKQLL
-283 MQNGADRIKTLA
+283 MQNGTDRIKTLA
-295 MLEQRAHKLRIAR
+295 MLEHRAWTLHMAR

-323 PTNSTEHETSFTGQ
+323 PTNNTEHESSFTGQ
-337 PLALACGEWIANDA
+337 PLALQCGEWIANDA

-381 IETDTEKVQLAFR
+381 IETNTEKVQLAFR

-421 KGIFVNSDTSAA
+421 FGIAVTSDTAAA
-433 LVTYLGTCLANNAE
+433 LVTYLGTCLADNAE

-460 VDSIFV
+460 VDSVFV
-466 PYAEALA
+466 PYAEALT

-481 ELARAVHSKG
+481 ELARAVHSQG
-491 TLEEWAEYIAPL
+491 TLQEWAEYIAPL

-517 FASVLISKVKALPFV
+517 FASVLISKVKSLPFV

-578 HDLPLLADELQTIKI
+578 YDLPLLADELQTIKL
-593 DTNFQNYDKL
+593 DTNFQNQTYDKL

-627 WTNCFIFTGEEPI
+627 WNNCFIFTGEEPI

-660 QIVSKG
+660 QIISNG
-666 NAVINFIDSH
+666 NAVVNFIDSH
-676 YGSAGRAF
+676 YGNAGRAF

-691 PAETLQQEF
+691 LAETLQQDF
-700 QDLQSA
+700 QARQSA
-706 LLNLSGSSAK
+706 LLKISNSSAK

-737 DKLQVLDLKQLAG
+737 DKRQVLDLKQLAG

-763 AYRYIMDVIAAKAD
+763 AYRYIMDVIAANAD
-777 YLARRGN
+777 YFARRGK
-784 HGYYKPAAGDCWG
+784 HGYYKPVAGACWG
-797 KITEDYIAI
+797 KLTADYIAI
-806 NRTRITEEL
+806 NRTRIAEEL

-824 VVDAWKNKGYIM
+824 VADAWKNKGYIM
-836 TRSDGRINH
+836 ARVDGRINH

-855 AIHLKKY
+855 AIRLKNT
-862 ALGYAGYAQGMH
+862 L
-874 GKKLET
+874 

>member
-1 MGKLELEDIRPY
+1 MTK
-13 LQGVKQKGAET
+13 
-24 VATCPLCGKPE
+24 
-35 HLYIKQDGEKLLL
+35 
-48 HCQKCNASGTE
+48 
-59 LFKEFRRLGAKHEEP
+59 
-74 EQINYKTAAPTE
+74 
-86 DYYHIYR
+86 
-93 LPNGKEQFRKRRR
+93 
-106 KWADGHKQF
+106 
-115 TFEYTDAD
+115 
-123 GKKQYKMPAD
+123 
-133 AVILYNL
+133 
-140 DKLAEATPE
+140 
-149 TTLYVVEGEKCADS
+149 
-163 MLQHGLLA
+163 HGLLA
-171 TTSRTGAQKEIKFT
+171 TTSRTGAQKEINFT

-214 FKKYA
+214 FKEYA

-249 AITGYEWEQELTQSY
+249 AITGYEWVPELTQSY
-264 IDSLDI
+264 IDNLDV
-270 AALLDQKIFKQLL
+270 AALLDPKIFKQLL

-295 MLEQRAHKLRIAR
+295 MLEHRARTLRIAR
-308 RFGQA
+308 KFVQA

-323 PTNSTEHETSFTGQ
+323 PTNSMEHETSFTGQ
-337 PLALACGEWIANDA
+337 PLALACEEWIANDA
-351 GIYRLKQQGDIVKK
+351 GIYRLKQQGDMVKK
-365 DYACKMPI
+365 EYACKMPI

-381 IETDTEKVQLAFR
+381 IETDTEKIQLAFR
-394 RTKSQWS
+394 RTKSSWS

-421 KGIFVNSDTSAA
+421 RGILVNSNTAAA
-433 LVTYLGTCLANNAE
+433 LVTYLGDCLANNAE

-460 VDSIFV
+460 VDSVFV
-466 PYAEALA
+466 PYAEALT

-491 TLEEWAEYIAPL
+491 TLQEWAEYIAPL
-503 RKQSLYLQIVLAAA
+503 RKQSLYLHIVLAAA

-578 HDLPLLADELQTIKI
+578 HDLPLLADELQTIKL
-593 DTNFQNYDKL
+593 DTNFQNQTYDKL
-603 IMQLTEGKDRARLT
+603 IMQLTEGKDRARMT

-622 KEQKT
+622 KGQKT
-627 WTNCFIFTGEEPI
+627 WNNCFIFTGEEPI

-660 QIVSKG
+660 QIVSNG
-666 NAVINFIDSH
+666 NAVVNFIDSH

-700 QDLQSA
+700 QDLQRA
-706 LLNLSGSSAK
+706 LLELSGSSAK

-737 DKLQVLDLKQLAG
+737 DKRQVLDLQQLAG
-750 IAKSLAEIDSAER
+750 SAKSLAEIDSAER
-763 AYRYIMDVIAAKAD
+763 AYCYIMDVIAANAD
-777 YLARRGN
+777 YFARRGYKE
-784 HGYYKPAAGDCWG
+784 YYKPAAGACWG
-797 KITEDYIAI
+797 KLTADYIAI
-806 NRTRITEEL
+806 NRTRIAEEL
-815 AKQGYSLNS
+815 SKQGYSLNS
-824 VVDAWKNKGYIM
+824 VTDAWKNKGYII

-855 AIHLKKY
+855 AIRLKNT
-862 ALGYAGYAQGMH
+862 L
-874 GKKLET
+874 

>member
-1 MGKLELEDIRPY
+1 MGKLMLEDIRPY
-13 LQGVKQKGAET
+13 LQGAKQKGAET

-74 EQINYKTAAPTE
+74 EQINYKTTAPTE

-140 DKLAEATPE
+140 DKLAEAAPE
-149 TTLYVVEGEKCADS
+149 TPLYVVEGEKCADA
-163 MLQHGLLA
+163 MTKHDLLA
-171 TTSRTGAQKEIKFT
+171 TTSRTGAQQQIKFT
-185 PADKAALEKFKLKII
+185 DTDKAALEKFKLKII

-214 FKKYA
+214 FKEYA
-219 CKILALPDIWEK
+219 CKILALPDIWQK

-249 AITGYEWEQELTQSY
+249 AITGYEWAQELTQSY
-264 IDSLDI
+264 IESLDV
-270 AALLDQKIFKQLL
+270 AALLDLKIFKQLL

-295 MLEQRAHKLRIAR
+295 MLEQRARKLRIAR
-308 RFGQA
+308 KFSQA

-323 PTNSTEHETSFTGQ
+323 PANNTEHETSFTGQ
-337 PLALACGEWIANDA
+337 PLALQCGEWTANDK
-351 GIYRLKQQGDIVKK
+351 GIYRLKQQGDAVKK
-365 DYACKMPI
+365 EYACKIPI
-373 MPAAVLRN
+373 IPAAVLRN
-381 IETDTEKVQLAFR
+381 IETNTEKIQIAYR
-394 RTKSQWS
+394 RTKSTWS
-401 KCVFPRS
+401 KCIFPRS

-421 KGIFVNSDTSAA
+421 FGIAVNSDTAAA
-433 LVTYLGTCLANNAE
+433 LVTYLGTCLADNAE

-460 VDSIFV
+460 VDSVFV
-466 PYAEALA
+466 PYSEALT

-503 RKQSLYLQIVLAAA
+503 RKQSFYLQIVLAAA
-517 FASVLISKVKALPFV
+517 FSSVLISKVKALPFV

-603 IMQLTEGKDRARLT
+603 IMQLTEGKDRARLS

-622 KEQKT
+622 KEQKS
-627 WTNCFIFTGEEPI
+627 WSNCFIFTGEEPI

-660 QIVSKG
+660 QIISVSKC
-666 NAVINFIDSH
+666 NAVVHFIDSH

-691 PAETLQQEF
+691 PGETLQQEF
-700 QDLQSA
+700 QELQSA
-706 LLNLSGSSAK
+706 LLSLSGSSAK

-737 DKLQVLDLKQLAG
+737 DKQQVLDLQQLAG

-777 YLARRGN
+777 YLARRGK

-824 VVDAWKNKGYIM
+824 VADAWKNKGYIM

-855 AIHLKKY
+855 AIRLKNT
-862 ALGYAGYAQGMH
+862 L
-874 GKKLET
+874 

>member
-13 LQGVKQKGAET
+13 LQGVKQKDAET
-24 VATCPLCGKPE
+24 VATCPLCGKRD
-35 HLYIKQDGEKLLL
+35 HLYIKQDGERLLM
-48 HCQKCNASGTE
+48 HCHKCNAKGTE

-74 EQINYKTAAPTE
+74 EQIDYKTAKPIE

-93 LPNGKEQFRKRRR
+93 LPNGEEQFRKRRR
-106 KWADGHKQF
+106 KWTDGHKQF

-140 DKLAEATPE
+140 DKLAEAAPE
-149 TTLYVVEGEKCADS
+149 TPLYIVEGEKCADS
-163 MLQHGLLA
+163 MLQHNLLA
-171 TTSRTGAQKEIKFT
+171 TTSRTGAQGKINFT

-214 FKKYA
+214 FKEYA

-249 AITGYEWEQELTQSY
+249 AIAGYEWEQELTQSY
-264 IDSLDI
+264 IDNLDV
-270 AALLDQKIFKQLL
+270 AALLDPKIFKQLL

-295 MLEQRAHKLRIAR
+295 MLEHRARTLRIAR
-308 RFGQA
+308 RFLQA
-313 WKAYQADSAT
+313 WKAYQSDSAT
-323 PTNSTEHETSFTGQ
+323 PTSSMDHETSFTGQ
-337 PLALACGEWIANDA
+337 PLSLACGEWIANDA
-351 GIYRLKQQGDIVKK
+351 GIYRLKQQGDAIKH
-365 DYACKMPI
+365 DYACKMPV

-381 IETDTEKVQLAFR
+381 IETDTEKIQLAFR
-394 RTKSQWS
+394 RTKSSWS

-421 KGIFVNSDTSAA
+421 RGILVNSNTAAA
-433 LVTYLGTCLANNAE
+433 LVTYLGDCLANNAE

-460 VDSIFV
+460 VDSVFV
-466 PYAEALA
+466 PYAEALT

-481 ELARAVHSKG
+481 ELARAIHSKG
-491 TLEEWAEYIAPL
+491 TLEEWADYIAPL

-566 TTNALMGTAALL
+566 TTNALMGAAALL

-593 DTNFQNYDKL
+593 DTNFQNNYDKL

-660 QIVSKG
+660 QIISNG
-666 NAVINFIDSH
+666 NAVVNFIDSH
-676 YGSAGRAF
+676 YGNAGRAL

-706 LLNLSGSSAK
+706 LLELSGSSAK

-737 DKLQVLDLKQLAG
+737 DSRQVLDLQQLAG
-750 IAKSLAEIDSAER
+750 IAKNLAEIDSAER
-763 AYRYIMDVIAAKAD
+763 AYCYIMDVIAANAD
-777 YLARRGN
+777 YFARRGYKE
-784 HGYYKPAAGDCWG
+784 YYKPAAGACWG
-797 KITEDYIAI
+797 KLTADYIAI
-806 NRTRITEEL
+806 NRTRIAEEL
-815 AKQGYSLNS
+815 SKQGYSFNS
-824 VVDAWKNKGYIM
+824 VVDAWKSKGYII

-855 AIHLKKY
+855 AIHLKNT
-862 ALGYAGYAQGMH
+862 L
-874 GKKLET
+874 

>member
-1 MGKLELEDIRPY
+1 MGKLMLEDIRPY

-35 HLYIKQDGEKLLL
+35 HLYIKQKGETLVLY
-48 HCQKCNASGTE
+48 CQKCNARGTE

-74 EQINYKTAAPTE
+74 EQINYNTAAPTE

-140 DKLAEATPE
+140 DKLAEAAPE
-149 TTLYVVEGEKCADS
+149 TPLYVVEGEKCADA
-163 MLQHGLLA
+163 MTKHGLLA
-171 TTSRTGAQKEIKFT
+171 TTSRTGAQQQIKFT
-185 PADKAALEKFKLKII
+185 DTDKAALEKFKLKII

-214 FKKYA
+214 FKEYA

-249 AITGYEWEQELTQSY
+249 AITGYEWAQELTQSY
-264 IDSLDI
+264 IDSLDV
-270 AALLDQKIFKQLL
+270 ATLFDPKIFKQLL
-283 MQNGADRIKTLA
+283 MQNGTDRIKTLA
-295 MLEQRAHKLRIAR
+295 MLEHRARTLRIAR
-308 RFGQA
+308 KFSQA

-323 PTNSTEHETSFTGQ
+323 PANNTEHETSFTGQ
-337 PLALACGEWIANDA
+337 PLALQCGEWIANDA

-365 DYACKMPI
+365 EYACKIPI
-373 MPAAVLRN
+373 IPAAVLRN
-381 IETDTEKVQLAFR
+381 IETNTEKIQIAYR
-394 RTKSQWS
+394 RTKSTWS
-401 KCVFPRS
+401 KCIFQRS

-421 KGIFVNSDTSAA
+421 FGIAVNSDTAAA
-433 LVTYLGTCLANNAE
+433 LVTYLGTCLADNAE

-460 VDSIFV
+460 VDSVFV
-466 PYAEALA
+466 PYSEALT

-491 TLEEWAEYIAPL
+491 TLQEWAEYIAPL

-517 FASVLISKVKALPFV
+517 FSSVLISKVKTLPFV

-551 SVWGNPEKYMLTLNG
+551 SIWGNPEKYMLTLNG

-578 HDLPLLADELQTIKI
+578 HDLPLLADELQTIKL
-593 DTNFQNYDKL
+593 DTNFQNQTYDKL

-627 WTNCFIFTGEEPI
+627 WNNCFIFTGEEPI

-660 QIVSKG
+660 QIISNG
-666 NAVINFIDSH
+666 NAVVNFIDSH
-676 YGSAGRAF
+676 YGNAGRAF

-691 PAETLQQEF
+691 PGETLQQEF
-700 QDLQSA
+700 QDLQRA
-706 LLNLSGSSAK
+706 LLSLSGSSAK

-729 YADECIFK
+729 YAAECIFK
-737 DKLQVLDLKQLAG
+737 DKQQVLDLKQLAG

-763 AYRYIMDVIAAKAD
+763 AYRYIMDVIAANAD
-777 YLARRGN
+777 YFARRGK
-784 HGYYKPAAGDCWG
+784 HGYYKPAAGACWG
-797 KITEDYIAI
+797 KLTADYIAI
-806 NRTRITEEL
+806 NRTRIAEEL

-824 VVDAWKNKGYIM
+824 VADAWKNKGYIM

-845 TERLDNGTFS
+845 TERLDNGIFS
-855 AIHLKKY
+855 AIHLKNT
-862 ALGYAGYAQGMH
+862 L
-874 GKKLET
+874 

>member
-24 VATCPLCGKPE
+24 VATCPLCGKAE

-48 HCQKCNASGTE
+48 HCQKCNAKGTE

-74 EQINYKTAAPTE
+74 EQIDYKTAKPIE

-93 LPNGKEQFRKRRR
+93 LPNGEEQFRKRRR

-115 TFEYTDAD
+115 TFEHTDAD
-123 GKKQYKMPAD
+123 GKKQYKKPAD

-140 DKLAEATPE
+140 DKLAEAAPE
-149 TTLYVVEGEKCADS
+149 TPLYVVEGEKCADA

-171 TTSRTGAQKEIKFT
+171 TTSSTGAQPKIKFT
-185 PADKAALEKFKLKII
+185 PADKAAFEKFKLKII

-214 FKKYA
+214 FKEYA

-264 IDSLDI
+264 IDSLDV
-270 AALLDQKIFKQLL
+270 AALLDPKIFKQLL
-283 MQNGADRIKTLA
+283 MQNGTDRIKTLT
-295 MLEQRAHKLRIAR
+295 MLEHRARTLRIAR

-323 PTNSTEHETSFTGQ
+323 PANSTEHETSFTGQ

-351 GIYRLKQQGDIVKK
+351 GIYRLKQQGDAIKH
-365 DYACKMPI
+365 DYACKMPV

-381 IETDTEKVQLAFR
+381 IETDTEKIQLAFR
-394 RTKSQWS
+394 RAKSSWS

-421 KGIFVNSDTSAA
+421 RGILVNSNTSAA
-433 LVTYLGTCLANNAE
+433 LVTYLGDCLANNAE

-460 VDSIFV
+460 VDGVFV
-466 PYAEALA
+466 PYAEALT

-491 TLEEWAEYIAPL
+491 TLEEWADYIAPL
-503 RKQSLYLQIVLAAA
+503 RQNLYMRLILAAS
-517 FASVLISKVKALPFV
+517 FASVLVSKVKTLPFV

-551 SVWGNPEKYMLTLNG
+551 SIWGNPEKYMLTLNG

-578 HDLPLLADELQTIKI
+578 HDLPLLADELQTIKL

-627 WTNCFIFTGEEPI
+627 WNNCFIFTGEEPI

-660 QIVSKG
+660 QIVSNG
-666 NAVINFIDSH
+666 NAVVNFIDSH

-763 AYRYIMDVIAAKAD
+763 AYRYIMDVIAANYD
-777 YLARRGN
+777 YFVRRGK
-784 HGYYKPAAGDCWG
+784 HGYYKTAIGACWG
-797 KITEDYIAI
+797 KLTADYIAI

-855 AIHLKKY
+855 AIHLKNT
-862 ALGYAGYAQGMH
+862 L
-874 GKKLET
+874 

>member
-13 LQGVKQKGAET
+13 LQGAKQKGAET
-24 VATCPLCGKPE
+24 VATCPLCGKRD
-35 HLYIKQDGEKLLL
+35 HLYIKQDGERLLM
-48 HCQKCNASGTE
+48 HCHKCNAKGTE

-140 DKLAEATPE
+140 DKLAEAAPE
-149 TTLYVVEGEKCADS
+149 TPLYVVEGEKCADA
-163 MLQHGLLA
+163 MTKHGLLA

-185 PADKAALEKFKLKII
+185 PADKAAFK
-200 IPDNDEKGAAYAAA
+200 D
-214 FKKYA
+214 YA

-264 IDSLDI
+264 IDSLDV
-270 AALLDQKIFKQLL
+270 AALLEPKIFKQLL

-295 MLEQRAHKLRIAR
+295 MLEQRANKLHIAR

-365 DYACKMPI
+365 EYACKIPI
-373 MPAAVLRN
+373 IPAAVLRN

-421 KGIFVNSDTSAA
+421 FGIAVTSDTAAA
-433 LVTYLGTCLANNAE
+433 LVTYLGTCLTNNAE
-447 TIPIIQSVERLGW
+447 TIPIITSIGRLGW
-460 VDSIFV
+460 VDGAFV
-466 PYAEALA
+466 PYAEALT

-491 TLEEWAEYIAPL
+491 TLEEWAAYVAPL

-517 FASVLISKVKALPFV
+517 LASVLISKVKALPFV

-578 HDLPLLADELQTIKI
+578 HNLPLLADELQTIKL
-593 DTNFQNYDKL
+593 DTNFQNYDKI
-603 IMQLTEGKDRARLT
+603 IMQLTEGKDRARLS

-622 KEQKT
+622 KEQKS
-627 WTNCFIFTGEEPI
+627 WNNCFIFTGEEPI

-660 QIVSKG
+660 QIISNG
-666 NAVINFIDSH
+666 NAVVNFIDSH

-700 QDLQSA
+700 QALQSA
-706 LLNLSGSSAK
+706 LLELSGSSAK

-737 DKLQVLDLKQLAG
+737 DELQVLDLKQLAG

-763 AYRYIMDVIAAKAD
+763 AYRYIMNVIAANGD
-777 YLARRGN
+777 YFARKTQNSDGKEC
-784 HGYYKPAAGDCWG
+784 YYKPAAGACWG
-797 KITEDYIAI
+797 KITNNYIAI
-806 NRTRITEEL
+806 NKTRLENEL
-815 AKQGYSLNS
+815 AKNGYSLNS
-824 VVDAWKNKGYIM
+824 MVDTWKSKGYIM
-836 TRSDGRINH
+836 ARSDGRWTHREHISS
-845 TERLDNGTFS
+845 ESFS
-855 AIHLKKY
+855 SIHFKKV
-862 ALGYAGYAQGMH
+862 L
-874 GKKLET
+874 

>member
-1 MGKLELEDIRPY
+1 MGKLMLEDIRPY
-13 LQGVKQKGAET
+13 LQGAKQKGAET
-24 VATCPLCGKPE
+24 VATCPLCGKAE
-35 HLYIKQDGEKLLL
+35 HLYIKQDREKLLL

-74 EQINYKTAAPTE
+74 EQINYKTAAPIE
-86 DYYHIYR
+86 DYYHFYR

-115 TFEYTDAD
+115 TFEYTDAA
-123 GKKQYKMPAD
+123 GNKQFKMPAD

-149 TTLYVVEGEKCADS
+149 TTLYVVEGEKCADA
-163 MLQHGLLA
+163 MTKQGLLA
-171 TTSRTGAQKEIKFT
+171 TTSRTGAQQQIKFT
-185 PADKAALEKFKLKII
+185 DTDKAALEKFKLKVI

-214 FKKYA
+214 FKEYA
-219 CKILALPDIWEK
+219 CKILALPDIWQA

-249 AITGYEWEQELTQSY
+249 AITGYEWAQELTQSY
-264 IDSLDI
+264 IESLDV
-270 AALLDQKIFKQLL
+270 AALLDLKIFKQLL
-283 MQNGADRIKTLA
+283 MQNGADRIKMLG
-295 MLEQRAHKLRIAR
+295 MLEQRARKLRIAR
-308 RFGQA
+308 IFSQA

-323 PTNSTEHETSFTGQ
+323 PTNSTEHETSFPGQ
-337 PLALACGEWIANDA
+337 PLALMCGEWIANDA

-365 DYACKMPI
+365 EYACYMPV

-381 IETDTEKVQLAFR
+381 IETDTEKILLAFR
-394 RTKSQWS
+394 RTKSKWS
-401 KCVFPRS
+401 KCIFPRS
-408 TISNKNKIIELAD
+408 TISNKNIIIELAD
-421 KGIFVNSDTSAA
+421 RGIFVTSDTAAA
-433 LVTYLGTCLANNAE
+433 LVTYLGACLANNAE
-447 TIPIIQSVERLGW
+447 SIDVITSVGRLGW
-460 VDSIFV
+460 VDGVFV
-466 PYAEALA
+466 PYAEALT

-491 TLEEWAEYIAPL
+491 TLQEWAEYIAPL

-517 FASVLISKVKALPFV
+517 FASVLISKVKSLPFV

-627 WTNCFIFTGEEPI
+627 WSNCFIFTGEEPI

-660 QIVSKG
+660 QIISNG
-666 NAVINFIDSH
+666 NAVVNFIDSH
-676 YGSAGRAF
+676 YGNAGRAF

-691 PAETLQQEF
+691 PGETLQQEF
-700 QDLQSA
+700 QDLQRA
-706 LLNLSGSSAK
+706 LLSLSGSSAK

-737 DKLQVLDLKQLAG
+737 DKQQVLDLQQLAG

-763 AYRYIMDVIAAKAD
+763 AYRYIMDVIATKAD

-824 VVDAWKNKGYIM
+824 VADAWKNKGYIM

-855 AIHLKKY
+855 AIRLKNT
-862 ALGYAGYAQGMH
+862 L
-874 GKKLET
+874 

>member
-13 LQGVKQKGAET
+13 LQGVKQKGAQI
-24 VATCPLCGKPE
+24 VATCPLCGKPG
-35 HLYIKQDGEKLLL
+35 HLYIKQKGATLVMY
-48 HCQKCNASGTE
+48 CQKCNARGTE
-59 LFKEFRRLGAKHEEP
+59 LFKEFRRLGAKHKEP
-74 EQINYKTAAPTE
+74 EQIDYKTAKPIE

-93 LPNGKEQFRKRRR
+93 LPNGEEQFRKRRR

-115 TFEYTDAD
+115 TFEHTDAD

-140 DKLAEATPE
+140 DKLAEAAPEETP
-149 TTLYVVEGEKCADS
+149 LYVVEGEKCVDA
-163 MLQHGLLA
+163 MTKHGLLA

-200 IPDNDEKGAAYAAA
+200 IPDNDEKGATYAAA
-214 FKKYA
+214 FKEYA

-264 IDSLDI
+264 IDSLDM
-270 AALLDQKIFKQLL
+270 AALLDPKIFKQLL

-351 GIYRLKQQGDIVKK
+351 GIYRLKQQGDAIKH

-381 IETDTEKVQLAFR
+381 IETDTEKVQLAFCR
-394 RTKSQWS
+394 AKSSWS

-421 KGIFVNSDTSAA
+421 RGIFVTSDTAAA
-433 LVTYLGTCLANNAE
+433 LVTYLGACLANNAE
-447 TIPIIQSVERLGW
+447 IIPIIQSVGRLGW
-460 VDSIFV
+460 VDDVFV
-466 PYAEALA
+466 PYDEALT

-491 TLEEWAEYIAPL
+491 TLEEWSDYIAPL

-578 HDLPLLADELQTIKI
+578 HDLPLLADELQTIKL
-593 DTNFQNYDKL
+593 DTNFQNYDKI

-627 WTNCFIFTGEEPI
+627 WNNCFIFTGEEPI

-660 QIVSKG
+660 QIISNG
-666 NAVINFIDSH
+666 NAVVNFIDSH
-676 YGSAGRAF
+676 YGNAGRAF

-691 PAETLQQEF
+691 PAETLQQDF

-706 LLNLSGSSAK
+706 LLNISGSSAK

-737 DKLQVLDLKQLAG
+737 DKQQVLDLKQLAG

-777 YLARRGN
+777 YFARRGN

-806 NRTRITEEL
+806 NKTRITEEL
-815 AKQGYSLNS
+815 SKQGYSFNS
-824 VVDAWKNKGYIM
+824 VVDAWKSKGYIM

-845 TERLDNGTFS
+845 TDRIEKSAFS
-855 AIHLKKY
+855 AIRLKNM
-862 ALGYAGYAQGMH
+862 L
-874 GKKLET
+874 

>member
-1 MGKLELEDIRPY
+1 
-13 LQGVKQKGAET
+13 
-24 VATCPLCGKPE
+24 
-35 HLYIKQDGEKLLL
+35 
-48 HCQKCNASGTE
+48 
-59 LFKEFRRLGAKHEEP
+59 
-74 EQINYKTAAPTE
+74 
-86 DYYHIYR
+86 
-93 LPNGKEQFRKRRR
+93 
-106 KWADGHKQF
+106 
-115 TFEYTDAD
+115 
-123 GKKQYKMPAD
+123 MPAD

-140 DKLAEATPE
+140 DKLAEAAPE
-149 TTLYVVEGEKCADS
+149 TPLYVVEGEKCADS

-214 FKKYA
+214 FKEYA

-249 AITGYEWEQELTQSY
+249 AIAGYEWEQELTQSY
-264 IDSLDI
+264 IDSLDT

-295 MLEQRAHKLRIAR
+295 MLEQRAQKLRIAR

-323 PTNSTEHETSFTGQ
+323 PANSTEHETCFTGQ
-337 PLALACGEWIANDA
+337 PLALECGEWIANDA

-381 IETDTEKVQLAFR
+381 IETDTEKIQIAFR
-394 RTKSQWS
+394 REKSQWS
-401 KCVFPRS
+401 NCIFPRS

-421 KGIFVNSDTSAA
+421 RGISVNSNTAAA
-433 LVTYLGTCLANNAE
+433 LVTYLGDCLANNAE

-460 VDSIFV
+460 VDSVFV
-466 PYAEALA
+466 PYDEALT

-517 FASVLISKVKALPFV
+517 FASVLISKVKTLPFV

-593 DTNFQNYDKL
+593 DTNFQNNYDKL

-627 WTNCFIFTGEEPI
+627 WNNCFIFTGEEPI

-660 QIVSKG
+660 QIISISKC
-666 NAVINFIDSH
+666 NAVVNFIDSH

-691 PAETLQQEF
+691 PAETLQQDF
-700 QDLQSA
+700 QYLQNA
-706 LLNLSGSSAK
+706 LLELSGSSAK

-737 DKLQVLDLKQLAG
+737 DRLQVLDLKHLSG

-763 AYRYIMDVIAAKAD
+763 AYFYIMDVIAANTD
-777 YLARRGN
+777 YFARKGYK
-784 HGYYKPAAGDCWG
+784 GYYKTAIGACWG
-797 KITEDYIAI
+797 KLTADYIAI
-806 NRTRITEEL
+806 NRTRIAEEL
-815 AKQGYSLNS
+815 SKQGYSLNS
-824 VVDAWKNKGYIM
+824 VVDAWKNKGYIL
-836 TRSDGRINH
+836 TRSDGRWMY
-845 TERLDNGTFS
+845 TDRLDNGTFS
-855 AIHLKKY
+855 AIHLKNT
-862 ALGYAGYAQGMH
+862 L
-874 GKKLET
+874 

>member
-1 MGKLELEDIRPY
+1 MGKLMLEDIRPY
-13 LQGVKQKGAET
+13 LQGVKQKGAQT

-35 HLYIKQDGEKLLL
+35 HLYIKQKGATLLM
-48 HCQKCNASGTE
+48 HCHKCNASGTE

-74 EQINYKTAAPTE
+74 EQIDYKTAKPIE

-93 LPNGKEQFRKRRR
+93 LPNGEEQFRKRRR

-115 TFEYTDAD
+115 TFEHTDAD
-123 GKKQYKMPAD
+123 GHKQYKMPAD

-140 DKLAEATPE
+140 DKLAEAAPE
-149 TTLYVVEGEKCADS
+149 TPLYVVEGEKCADA

-214 FKKYA
+214 FKEYA

-264 IDSLDI
+264 IDCLDI
-270 AALLDQKIFKQLL
+270 AALLDLKIFKQLL
-283 MQNGADRIKTLA
+283 MQNRTDRIKTLA
-295 MLEQRAHKLRIAR
+295 MLEQRANKLHIAR

-323 PTNSTEHETSFTGQ
+323 PTNNTEHETSFTGQ

-381 IETDTEKVQLAFR
+381 IETDTEKVQLAFHR
-394 RTKSQWS
+394 EKSSWS
-401 KCVFPRS
+401 KCIFPRS

-421 KGIFVNSDTSAA
+421 RGIFVTSDTAAA

-447 TIPIIQSVERLGW
+447 TIPITQSVERLGW
-460 VDSIFV
+460 VDSVFV
-466 PYAEALA
+466 PYAEALT

-491 TLEEWAEYIAPL
+491 TLQEWVEYIAPL

-517 FASVLISKVKALPFV
+517 FASVLISKVKTLPFV

-551 SVWGNPEKYMLTLNG
+551 SIWGNPEKYMLTLNG

-578 HDLPLLADELQTIKI
+578 HDLPLLADELQTIKL
-593 DTNFQNYDKL
+593 DTNYQNQTYDKL

-627 WTNCFIFTGEEPI
+627 WDNCFIFTGEEPI

-660 QIVSKG
+660 QIVSNG
-666 NAVINFIDSH
+666 NAVVNFIDSH
-676 YGSAGRAF
+676 YGNAGRAF

-763 AYRYIMDVIAAKAD
+763 AYRYIMNVIAANGD
-777 YLARRGN
+777 YFARRGE
-784 HGYYKPAAGDCWG
+784 HGYYKPAAGACWG
-797 KITEDYIAI
+797 KLTADYIAI

-836 TRSDGRINH
+836 TRLDGRINH
-845 TERLDNGTFS
+845 TERLDSGTFS
-855 AIHLKKY
+855 AIRLKNT
-862 ALGYAGYAQGMH
+862 L
-874 GKKLET
+874 

>member
-1 MGKLELEDIRPY
+1 MGKLTLEDIRPY
-13 LQGVKQKGAET
+13 LQGVKQKGSET

-48 HCQKCNASGTE
+48 HCHKCNAKGTE

-93 LPNGKEQFRKRRR
+93 LPNGEEQFRKRRR

-123 GKKQYKMPAD
+123 GKKRYAKPD
-133 AVILYNL
+133 SCNNLYNL
-140 DKLAEATPE
+140 DKLAEAAPE
-149 TTLYVVEGEKCADS
+149 APLYVVEGEKCADA

-171 TTSRTGAQKEIKFT
+171 TTSSTGAQKEIKLSDT
-185 PADKAALEKFKLKII
+185 DKQYLEKFTTKII
-200 IPDNDEKGAAYAAA
+200 IPDNDEKGADYVNAWQGA
-214 FKKYA
+214 KVLP
-219 CKILALPDIWEK
+219 LADIWPE
-231 CPKKGDIADYFAA
+231 CPRKGDVADYFEA

-264 IDSLDI
+264 IDSLDV

-283 MQNGADRIKTLA
+283 MQNGADRIKTIT
-295 MLEQRAHKLRIAR
+295 MLEKRAQKLHIAR

-323 PTNSTEHETSFTGQ
+323 TAKSTGNETSFTGQ

-351 GIYRLKQQGDIVKK
+351 GIYRLKQQGDMVKK

-421 KGIFVNSDTSAA
+421 RGIFVTSDTAAA
-433 LVTYLGTCLANNAE
+433 LVTYLGACLANNAE
-447 TIPIIQSVERLGW
+447 IIPIIQSVERLGW
-460 VDSIFV
+460 VDSVFV

-491 TLEEWAEYIAPL
+491 TLEEWAAYVAPL

-517 FASVLISKVKALPFV
+517 FASVLIAKVGALPFV

-578 HDLPLLADELQTIKI
+578 HNLPLLADELQTIKI

-627 WTNCFIFTGEEPI
+627 WNNCFIFTGEEPI

-660 QIVSKG
+660 QIISNG
-666 NAVINFIDSH
+666 NAVVNFIDSH

-700 QDLQSA
+700 QTLQSA
-706 LLNLSGSSAK
+706 LLQISNSSAK

-737 DKLQVLDLKQLAG
+737 DKLQVLALKQLAG

-763 AYRYIMDVIAAKAD
+763 AYRYIMDVIAENAN
-777 YLARRGN
+777 YFARRGK
-784 HGYYKPAAGDCWG
+784 HGYYKTAIGACWG

-824 VVDAWKNKGYIM
+824 VVDTWKSKGYIM
-836 TRSDGRINH
+836 TRSDGRWMY
-845 TERLDNGTFS
+845 TDRLDSGTFS
-855 AIHLKKY
+855 AIHLKNT
-862 ALGYAGYAQGMH
+862 L
-874 GKKLET
+874 

>member
-59 LFKEFRRLGAKHEEP
+59 LFKEFRRLGAKPAEP
-74 EQINYKTAAPTE
+74 EPVDYKTAKPVE
-86 DYYHIYR
+86 DYRHIYR
-93 LPNGKEQFRKRRR
+93 NPDGTEAYHKRRR
-106 KWADGHKQF
+106 KWADGHKVF
-115 TFEYTDAD
+115 GFAYVNAEGRTVYTKPE
-123 GKKQYKMPAD
+123 GCNN
-133 AVILYNL
+133 LYNL
-140 DKLAEATPE
+140 DLLQKHEHKR
-149 TTLYVVEGEKCADS
+149 LYIVEGEKCADA
-163 MLQHGLLA
+163 MTQHGLLA
-171 TTSRTGAQKEIKFT
+171 TTSNTGAQKAIKLSAT
-185 PADKAALEKFKLKII
+185 DKALLESYPERIV
-200 IPDNDEKGAAYAAA
+200 IPDNDEKGTDYAAA
-214 FKKYA
+214 WQGAKVM
-219 CKILALPDIWEK
+219 DITKLWPE
-231 CPKKGDIADYFAA
+231 CPPKGDIADYFAA

-264 IDSLDI
+264 IDSLDV
-270 AALLDQKIFKQLL
+270 AALLDPKIFKQLL

-295 MLEQRAHKLRIAR
+295 ILEQRAHKLRIAR

-381 IETDTEKVQLAFR
+381 IETDTEKVQLAFC

-401 KCVFPRS
+401 KCIFPRS

-421 KGIFVNSDTSAA
+421 KGIFVTSDTAAA
-433 LVTYLGTCLANNAE
+433 LVTYLGACLANNAE
-447 TIPIIQSVERLGW
+447 TIPIIQSVGRLGW
-460 VDSIFV
+460 VDGVFV
-466 PYAEALA
+466 PYDEALT

-551 SVWGNPEKYMLTLNG
+551 SIWGNPEKYMLTLNG

-578 HDLPLLADELQTIKI
+578 HDLPLLADELQTIKL

-627 WTNCFIFTGEEPI
+627 WNNCFIFTGEEPI

-660 QIVSKG
+660 QIISNG
-666 NAVINFIDSH
+666 NAVVNFIDSH

-684 IEHIASK
+684 IEYIASK

-700 QDLQSA
+700 QALQSA
-706 LLNLSGSSAK
+706 LLELSGSSAK

-763 AYRYIMDVIAAKAD
+763 AYRYIMDVIAENAD
-777 YLARRGN
+777 YFARRGK
-784 HGYYKPAAGDCWG
+784 HGYYKPAAGACWG
-797 KITEDYIAI
+797 KITEEYIAI

-824 VVDAWKNKGYIM
+824 VADAWKNKGYIT

-855 AIHLKKY
+855 AIHLKNT
-862 ALGYAGYAQGMH
+862 L
-874 GKKLET
+874 

>member
-1 MGKLELEDIRPY
+1 MGKLMLEDIRPY

-35 HLYIKQDGEKLLL
+35 HLYIKQKGETLVLY
-48 HCQKCNASGTE
+48 CQKCNARGTE

-74 EQINYKTAAPTE
+74 EQINYNTAAPTE

-123 GKKQYKMPAD
+123 GKKQYKKPAD

-140 DKLAEATPE
+140 DKLAEAAPE
-149 TTLYVVEGEKCADS
+149 TPLYVVEGEKCADA
-163 MLQHGLLA
+163 MTKHGLLA
-171 TTSRTGAQKEIKFT
+171 TTSRTGAQEEIKFT
-185 PADKAALEKFKLKII
+185 DTDKAALEKFKLKII
-200 IPDNDEKGAAYAAA
+200 IPDNDEKGAAYATA
-214 FKKYA
+214 FKEYA

-249 AITGYEWEQELTQSY
+249 AITGYEWGQELTQDY
-264 IDSLDI
+264 IESLDV
-270 AALLDQKIFKQLL
+270 AALLDLKIFKQLL
-283 MQNGADRIKTLA
+283 MQNGTDRIKTLA
-295 MLEQRAHKLRIAR
+295 MLEHRARTLRIAR
-308 RFGQA
+308 KFSQA

-323 PTNSTEHETSFTGQ
+323 PANNTEHETSFTGQ

-365 DYACKMPI
+365 EYACYMPI
-373 MPAAVLRN
+373 LPVAVLRN
-381 IETDTEKVQLAFR
+381 IETDTEKIQIAYR
-394 RTKSQWS
+394 RTKSTWS
-401 KCVFPRS
+401 KCIFPRS

-421 KGIFVNSDTSAA
+421 RGIFVTSDTAAA
-433 LVTYLGTCLANNAE
+433 LVTYLGTCLADNAE

-460 VDSIFV
+460 VDSVFV
-466 PYAEALA
+466 PYDEALT

-491 TLEEWAEYIAPL
+491 TLQEWAEYITPL

-517 FASVLISKVKALPFV
+517 FSSVLISKVKTLPFV

-578 HDLPLLADELQTIKI
+578 HDLPLLADELQTIKL
-593 DTNFQNYDKL
+593 DTNFQNQTYDKL
-603 IMQLTEGKDRARLT
+603 IMQLTEGKDKARLT

-627 WTNCFIFTGEEPI
+627 WNNCFIFTGEEPI

-660 QIVSKG
+660 QIISNG
-666 NAVINFIDSH
+666 NAVVNFIDSH
-676 YGSAGRAF
+676 YGNAGRAF

-700 QDLQSA
+700 QDLQNA
-706 LLNLSGSSAK
+706 LLSLSGSSAK

-737 DKLQVLDLKQLAG
+737 DKRQVLDLKQLAG

-777 YLARRGN
+777 YLARRSK

-836 TRSDGRINH
+836 TRSDGRWMY
-845 TERLDNGTFS
+845 TDRLDNGTFS
-855 AIHLKKY
+855 AIHLKNT
-862 ALGYAGYAQGMH
+862 L
-874 GKKLET
+874 